1 MGYLFLLG
9 RFLFGGFFLLN
20 AWHHFTRVSGMAPF
34 AASRGVPAPRAAI
47 LGSGVLLA
55 LGGLSVLLGVRPT
68 WGVVC
73 LVLFL
78 VPVTFSMHNYWAD
91 KDPQARQS
99 NQIQFQKNLA
109 ILGGALM
116 LLAIPQPWVLSIGH

>member
-1 MGYLFLLG
+1 
-9 RFLFGGFFLLN
+9 
-20 AWHHFTRVSGMAPF
+20 MAPF